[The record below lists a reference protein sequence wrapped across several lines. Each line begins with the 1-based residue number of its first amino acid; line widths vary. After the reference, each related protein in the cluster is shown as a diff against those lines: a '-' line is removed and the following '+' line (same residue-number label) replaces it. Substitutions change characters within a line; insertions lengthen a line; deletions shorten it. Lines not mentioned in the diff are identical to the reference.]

1 MRRAEQSALATYY
14 LVALSYVA
22 AVAFYEMSCPTHVVE
37 GVVAYDMSVLTN
49 LFEQLGIFA
58 NVVADDE
65 ECGFYAP
72 RAKCLKDERCGFGDR
87 TIVEDTP
94 YVRFCS
100 FSTGL

>member
-65 ECGFYAP
+65 
-72 RAKCLKDERCGFGDR
+72 
-87 TIVEDTP
+87 
-94 YVRFCS
+94 
-100 FSTGL
+100 